1 MEKRKPI
8 AIDLFSG
15 AGGLSQGLEMA
26 GFDIPVGVENSIDAY
41 FVYTY
46 NHRRTLVLREDIR
59 KIKTFRYIL
68 NKMRLNKKDI
78 DLVAGGPPCQG
89 FSIANTKTRNPE
101 NGNNKLVNEFI
112 RVVDEISPKAFLMEN
127 VMGIASF
134 DGGKFL
140 EQTLSQFDSLGYSLK
155 VLRLNAAEYGVPQNR
170 KRIFIIG
177 TTSNNFKAPNPTH
190 GKNGKKPFVTVED
203 AILGDLPPLGNG
215 VVGEPVMEYAGEP
228 NSLYQKRIR
237 GTCGRVY
244 DHVTTRNSKKV
255 IERMA
260 HIGPGESLHDLIDRG
275 ELPQELVIKVDHKS
289 VYRRL
294 DPTKPSVT
302 VANYRKAMLIH
313 PTDNRLLTV
322 REAARLQS
330 FPDNYRFTA
339 RYATNG
345 LISHM
350 QQLVGNAVPPLLA
363 KAVGMQ
369 LKRVIKKG

>member
-1 MEKRKPI
+1 
-8 AIDLFSG
+8 
-15 AGGLSQGLEMA
+15 MA
-26 GFDIPVGVENSIDAY
+26 GFDIPMGVENSIDAY
-41 FVYTY
+41 FVYTF
-46 NHRRTLVLREDIR
+46 NHRRTMVLLQDIR
-59 KIKTFRYIL
+59 KIRSFKYIL
-68 NKMRLNKKDI
+68 NKMRLNKNDI
-78 DLVAGGPPCQG
+78 DVVAGGPPCQG
-89 FSIANTKTRNPE
+89 FSIANTKTRNPK
-101 NGNNKLVNEFI
+101 NINNKLVSEFI
-112 RVVDEISPKAFLMEN
+112 RAVHEISPKAFLMEN

-134 DGGKFL
+134 EGGKFL
-140 EQTLSQFDSLGYSLK
+140 EQTLSQFDRLGYSLK

-170 KRIFIIG
+170 KRIFIVG
-177 TTSNNFKAPNPTH
+177 TTSDNFKAPTPTH
-190 GKNGKKPFVTVED
+190 GKNGKKSFVTVGD
-203 AILGDLPPLGNG
+203 AIMGDLPPLGNSA
-215 VVGEPVMEYAGEP
+215 VGESIMEYAGEP

-237 GTCGRVY
+237 GTCSRVY

-255 IERMA
+255 IERIA
-260 HIGPGESLHDLIDRG
+260 HIGPGESLHDLIDKG

-313 PTDNRLLTV
+313 PTENRLLTV

-369 LKRVIKKG
+369 LKRVIKRG